1 MTKHRER
8 AYNNQAVCECGR
20 PESLVEKEMKK
31 FLTNGF
37 RFDILN
43 KLLLRSGG
51 QKKLRKRRELIENL
65 EKRSK
70 KVLDKRNLI

>member
-1 MTKHRER
+1 MTNGEGER
-8 AYNNQAVCECGR
+8 IIIKLSARAAGR
-20 PESLVEKEMKK
+20 KAWLKKEMKK